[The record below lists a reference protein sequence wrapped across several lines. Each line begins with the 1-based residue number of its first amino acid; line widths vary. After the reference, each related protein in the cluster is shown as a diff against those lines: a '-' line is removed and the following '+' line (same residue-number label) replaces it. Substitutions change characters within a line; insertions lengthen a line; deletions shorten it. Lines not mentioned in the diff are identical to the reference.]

1 MLIKPT
7 LPLLLLLTLLYS
19 SAAQSQTGAVSEYR
33 LNKPS
38 LMQAKPYHQDI
49 VLSDYWVSEKLDG
62 VRAYWDGTQL
72 ISRQGKHFSAPT
84 WFTADFPPIPLDGE
98 LWMGRKRFAEVSGAV
113 RRQNPDPGQWRE
125 VRFMVFDMP
134 SEAGD
139 FDHRLTAMHRVFSQI
154 TSPYLALIKQHKV
167 GDEAE
172 LMKELD
178 QIIAGGGEGLMLH
191 LGSAPYRG
199 IRSDDLLKLKRFAD
213 AEATVIAHIPGKG
226 KYTGMLG
233 ALVVKT
239 PDGREFKIGSG
250 FSDEQRRQP
259 PAIGSTISYKYQGY
273 TASGLPRFAS
283 FFRER
288 DDY

>member
-1 MLIKPT
+1 MLIKLT
-7 LPLLLLLTLLYS
+7 LPIILLVTLLC
-19 SAAQSQTGAVSEYR
+19 SQTADATENR
-33 LNKPS
+33 PHTPA
-38 LMQAKPYHQDI
+38 LMQAKPYHQNV
-49 VLSDYWVSEKLDG
+49 VLSEYWVSEKLDG
-62 VRAYWDGTQL
+62 VRAYWDGTHL
-72 ISRQGKHFSAPT
+72 ISRQGNYFPAPS

-178 QIIAGGGEGLMLH
+178 QVIAGGGEGLMLH

-199 IRSDDLLKLKRFAD
+199 IRSDDLLKLKRFSD

-283 FFRER
+283 FLRER